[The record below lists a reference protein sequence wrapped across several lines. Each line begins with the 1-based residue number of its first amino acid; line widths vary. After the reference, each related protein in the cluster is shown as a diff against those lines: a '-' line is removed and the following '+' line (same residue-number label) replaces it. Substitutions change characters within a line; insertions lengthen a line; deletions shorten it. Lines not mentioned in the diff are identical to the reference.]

1 MTRLSAAQR
10 HCLEVAAVALPLLAT
25 LPAGAVEFAPPTPGH
40 RFEYACNSNIP
51 NPINPARTA
60 EIQIK
65 QIDAG
70 MVTYNTLING
80 SPRLEI
86 RQPISLYGTS
96 LADQITSSRGVSH
109 AASGLDKFP
118 SLRDLEVGASYE
130 GKVEWVNE
138 RGKHVTYDVTL
149 SVSEET
155 KYRSEPFGYVP
166 VILLEETWTGP
177 RTHITAKTYISPERS
192 AVISWMNE
200 VGTYGIEEC
209 WLTRVSGP

>member
-1 MTRLSAAQR
+1 MTRLAAAPR
-10 HCLEVAAVALPLLAT
+10 RCLELAALALPLLAV
-25 LPAGAVEFAPPTPGH
+25 LPAKAVDFAPPTPGH

-70 MVTYNTLING
+70 MVTYATMING
-80 SPRLEI
+80 SPRMEI
-86 RQPISLYGTS
+86 RQPLSLYGTS
-96 LADQITSSRGVSH
+96 LADQITTRLGVSH
-109 AASGLDKFP
+109 MASGLDKFP
-118 SLRDLEVGASYE
+118 SLHDLEIGASYE

-149 SVSEET
+149 AVSEET
-155 KYRSEPFGYVP
+155 KYRSDPFGYIP

-177 RTHITAKTYISPERS
+177 RTHITSKTYISPERS
-192 AVISWMNE
+192 AVVAWENKM
-200 VGTYGIEEC
+200 GTYGIEQC
-209 WLTRVSGP
+209 WLTRVSPQ